1 MSAAA
6 ANPGLRPSRRANGRH
21 PLLRAC
27 ALVLGVLLVSAAQ
40 ATEFGAYRADV
51 VPANVFP
58 AAESFGP
65 TEGSP
70 PAAAAFK
77 GGKLIGY
84 VFETSAIGYSGK
96 PIKILAGLN
105 TEGVIVGAKVV
116 EHHEPILLIGIPQ
129 ERLFEFVDR
138 YVGRNIV
145 AASQTRADHGVDAIS
160 GATVTAV
167 VINDGLLRSALALAK
182 SRGIAGFPAPAG
194 ATQAQSSAG
203 TVTTLA
209 EVPFEAADW
218 PALLGDGRLRRLHLS
233 NAEVDAAFKAIGV
246 GSPEPYARAGK
257 PDEVFIDL
265 YVGLFSVENIGRSL
279 LSKEDYQAAK
289 TWTGAKQAGVVI
301 AANGDY
307 SFRGSGFVRG
317 GIFDRLQLVQDDA
330 TILFRDKDYRRLD
343 KFAAAGSPEFKEIG
357 LFRLPESAKF
367 DPAKPFRLELLA
379 QRPIGPIKKA
389 FTSFSLSYQLPARF
403 VQTAAVPS
411 TTVAPPV
418 SAAAQGVAASE
429 TPAAGAEEQAVEEP
443 WVQIWQT
450 RALDI
455 AILSLSLTILM
466 FIFFFQDW
474 LVKKPV
480 LFDRLRTAFLIFSVL
495 WLGVYAKAQLS
506 VINVL
511 TFTHSLVTGFRWEFF
526 LLDPLI
532 FLLWCV
538 TAVSLLF
545 WGRGAYCGWLCPFG
559 SLQELLNSAAR
570 RLGIRQITVPYAWHE
585 RLTAIKY
592 ILFLGLFGVS
602 LGNMA
607 FAEQLAE
614 IEPFKTVVL
623 LRFMRE
629 WTFVLFALTLLAG
642 GLFIERFY
650 CRYLCVLGAALAIPG
665 RGRMFDWLKRRKQ
678 CGYECQLCAKR
689 CRVQAIHP
697 LGQINPH
704 ECLHCLQCQVIYW
717 DDHTCP
723 PLVMKR
729 EGRGKKGGKA
739 LPAVLAEAPEKLRP
753 PAPIKFTIK
762 SKERADVQ
770 A

>member
-6 ANPGLRPSRRANGRH
+6 NSGIRPGRLANGRH

-27 ALVLGVLLVSAAQ
+27 ALLLGVLLVSAAH
-40 ATEFGAYRADV
+40 ATEFGAYRAEIA
-51 VPANVFP
+51 PANVFP
-58 AAESFGP
+58 GAESFGP

-70 PAAAAFK
+70 PAAAAYK

-84 VFETSAIGYSGK
+84 VFEASVIGYSGK

-105 TEGVIVGAKVV
+105 TAGVIVGAKVV

-145 AASQTRADHGVDAIS
+145 AASQARSDHGVDAIS

-167 VINDGLLRSALALAK
+167 VINDGLLRSALGLAK
-182 SRGIAGFPAPAG
+182 SRGIAGFPAA

-209 EVPFEAADW
+209 SVPFEAADW

-233 NAEVDAAFKAIGV
+233 NAEVDTAFKAIGV
-246 GSPEPYARAGK
+246 GSPEPYARAGE

-265 YVGLFSVENIGRSL
+265 YVGLFSVESIGRSL

-289 TWTGAKQAGVVI
+289 AWTGDKQAGVVV

-343 KFAAAGSPEFKEIG
+343 KFAAPGSPEFEEIG

-389 FTSFSLSYQLPARF
+389 FTSFSLSYELPARY
-403 VQTAAVPS
+403 VQTAARPS
-411 TTVAPPV
+411 LAEATAQGESGAANVAP
-418 SAAAQGVAASE
+418 AD
-429 TPAAGAEEQAVEEP
+429 GAEDPAVAEP
-443 WVQIWQT
+443 WVQIWQA

-466 FIFFFQDW
+466 SIFFFQDW

-480 LFDRLRTAFLIFSVL
+480 LFGRLRTAFLIFSVL

-570 RLGIRQITVPYAWHE
+570 WLGIRQITVPYAWHE

-629 WTFVLFALTLLAG
+629 WTFVLFALALLAG

-704 ECLHCLQCQVIYW
+704 ECIHCLQCQVIYW

-729 EGRGKKGGKA
+729 EGRGKKGGKPA
-739 LPAVLAEAPEKLRP
+739 LPAALTEAPEQRRP

-762 SKERADVQ
+762 SKERADVE